1 MLDSCFFAICSLQ
14 FEVYIRYMGLDRLR
28 FFSLDW
34 ASLIIVNAL
43 NVMGSDIEMG

>member
-1 MLDSCFFAICSLQ
+1 GCIVIAVPMLDSCFIAVFSSQ

-34 ASLIIVNAL
+34 ASLVSVIDTI
-43 NVMGSDIEMG
+43 